1 MIISAEEPLFLQIL
15 LLQPNTFKRVSVQMN
30 WTVCTDGS
38 DRIKKVRV
46 DLRKLALGLTAC
58 SNGLQSKENVE
69 VVVVVD
75 S

>member
-1 MIISAEEPLFLQIL
+1 MLHF
-15 LLQPNTFKRVSVQMN
+15 V
-30 WTVCTDGS
+30 
-38 DRIKKVRV
+38 DRMKIVRV
-46 DLRKLALGLTAC
+46 NLRKLALGLTAC

>member
-1 MIISAEEPLFLQIL
+1 MVL
-15 LLQPNTFKRVSVQMN
+15 
-30 WTVCTDGS
+30 TVLRRYGGLALVNIMLHFV
-38 DRIKKVRV
+38 DRMKIVRV

>member
-1 MIISAEEPLFLQIL
+1 
-15 LLQPNTFKRVSVQMN
+15 MN

-38 DRIKKVRV
+38 DRIKKVQVTCPSKYHVHFVDRMKIVRV

>member
-1 MIISAEEPLFLQIL
+1 
-15 LLQPNTFKRVSVQMN
+15 MN

-75 S
+75 SWSRRTLVAHFSLTSSVRTAPFD

>member
-1 MIISAEEPLFLQIL
+1 
-15 LLQPNTFKRVSVQMN
+15 MN

-46 DLRKLALGLTAC
+46 DLRKLAVGLTAC

>member
-1 MIISAEEPLFLQIL
+1 MLHF
-15 LLQPNTFKRVSVQMN
+15 V
-30 WTVCTDGS
+30 
-38 DRIKKVRV
+38 DRMEIVRV